1 MSLLKK
7 TDCISPSPCVKL
19 TTTPMAVFDKCVC
32 IGLLLTWDAEAEISG
47 AEDKIA
53 PSTPC
58 FVFGTNCRGAQ

>member
-1 MSLLKK
+1 M
-7 TDCISPSPCVKL
+7 
-19 TTTPMAVFDKCVC
+19 TTPMAVFDKCVC

-47 AEDKIA
+47 AVDKIA